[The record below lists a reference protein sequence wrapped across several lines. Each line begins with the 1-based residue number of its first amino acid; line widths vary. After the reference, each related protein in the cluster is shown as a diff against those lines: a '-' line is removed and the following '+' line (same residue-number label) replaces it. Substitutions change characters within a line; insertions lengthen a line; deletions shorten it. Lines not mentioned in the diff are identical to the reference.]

1 MFKNGNVLKKMSS
14 ILMAVIVCVTP
25 VMSGYAAESFEN
37 SGVEEIRGGVLKP
50 LILDMVRMI

>member
-1 MFKNGNVLKKMSS
+1 MAMLKKVSS

-25 VMSGYAAESFEN
+25 VTSGYAAESFEN
-37 SGVEEIRGGVLKP
+37 SGADEIRGVLKP